1 MGNQTFYGDRFTSEA
16 LQYQFSIIFKQVQE
30 HWRKKKHGIEL
41 PPPLGVYL
49 HINFKTQTHQSSYMI
64 QTKLSTLS
72 ISYSN
77 ENINQVKTQLATMSQ
92 NESWMM
98 CESLAHA
105 DDRRELEGG
114 G

>member
-1 MGNQTFYGDRFTSEA
+1 
-16 LQYQFSIIFKQVQE
+16 
-30 HWRKKKHGIEL
+30 
-41 PPPLGVYL
+41 
-49 HINFKTQTHQSSYMI
+49 MI

-77 ENINQVKTQLATMSQ
+77 ENINQVKTQLPTMSQ

-114 G
+114 GGSYDKIIYNTSEDLKLRG